1 MSEVIIAS
9 GTGVPTKA
17 EITAKV
23 NEIVSEVQE
32 GNASA
37 LRTYGQLNAIKKA
50 CEDAMKDIL
59 ESAINERE
67 QWGKESRIYGVNFD
81 IVEGG
86 VKYDYSADKE
96 WSDLQEQID
105 ALKLEQ
111 KGREV
116 VLKGAGRYTKTSS
129 KTTLKIIH

>member
-1 MSEVIIAS
+1 MNEIIIAS
-9 GTGVPTKA
+9 GMQVPTKV

-59 ESAINERE
+59 ESAITERE
-67 QWGKESRIYGVNFD
+67 QYGRDNRIFGVTFD

-105 ALKLEQ
+105 AIKLEQ
-111 KGREV
+111 KAREV
-116 VLKGAGRYTKTSS
+116 ILKGAGRYAKSS
-129 KTTLKIIH
+129 KTTLKITH

>member
-1 MSEVIIAS
+1 MNEIVIAS
-9 GTGVPTKA
+9 GMLVPTKA

-23 NEIVSEVQE
+23 NEIVNEVRD
-32 GNASA
+32 GNSSA

-50 CEDAMKDIL
+50 CEYAMKEVL
-59 ESAINERE
+59 ESAITERE
-67 QWGKESRIYGVNFD
+67 KYGKDNRIFGVSID

-111 KGREV
+111 KGRETI
-116 VLKGAGRYTKTSS
+116 LKGAGRYSKTSN
-129 KTTLKIIH
+129 TTLKITH

>member
-1 MSEVIIAS
+1 MNEIVIAS
-9 GTGVPTKA
+9 GMSVPTKA

-23 NEIVSEVQE
+23 NEIVSEVRE

-50 CEDAMKDIL
+50 CEDAMKEVL

-67 QWGKESRIYGVNFD
+67 QWGKESRIFGVNID

-111 KGREV
+111 KGRETI
-116 VLKGAGRYTKTSS
+116 LKGAGRYSKSS
-129 KTTLKIIH
+129 KTTLKITH

>member
-1 MSEVIIAS
+1 MNEIIIAS
-9 GTGVPTKA
+9 GMQVPTKA
-17 EITAKV
+17 DITAKV
-23 NEIVSEVQE
+23 NEIVNEVRE

-50 CEDAMKDIL
+50 CEDAMKEVL

-67 QWGKESRIYGVNFD
+67 QYGKDNRIFGVSID

-111 KGREV
+111 KGRETI
-116 VLKGAGRYTKTSS
+116 LKGAGRYSKSS
-129 KTTLKIIH
+129 KTALKITH

>member
-1 MSEVIIAS
+1 MNEIIIAS
-9 GTGVPTKA
+9 GMQVPTKT

-23 NEIVSEVQE
+23 NEIVSEVKE

-50 CEDAMKDIL
+50 CEDAMKEVL

-67 QWGKESRIYGVNFD
+67 QWGKESRIYGVNID

-96 WSDLQEQID
+96 WSDLQEQIK
-105 ALKLEQ
+105 ALQLEQ
-111 KGREV
+111 KGRETI
-116 VLKGAGRYTKTSS
+116 LKGAGLYSKSS
-129 KTTLKIIH
+129 KTTLKVIH

>member
-1 MSEVIIAS
+1 MNEIIIAS
-9 GTGVPTKA
+9 GMSVPTKA
-17 EITAKV
+17 EISAKV
-23 NEIVSEVQE
+23 SEIVSNVQE

-50 CEDAMKDIL
+50 CEDAMKEVL

-67 QWGKESRIYGVNFD
+67 KWGSESRIYGVNID

-96 WSDLQEQID
+96 WSDLQEQIK
-105 ALKLEQ
+105 ALQLEQ
-111 KGREV
+111 KGRETI
-116 VLKGAGRYTKTSS
+116 LKGAGLYSKSS

>member
-1 MSEVIIAS
+1 MNEIVIAS
-9 GTGVPTKA
+9 GMQVPTKA

-23 NEIVSEVQE
+23 QEIVSEVRE

-50 CEDAMKDIL
+50 CEAAMTEVL

-67 QWGKESRIYGVNFD
+67 QFGKESRIFGVNFD

-105 ALKLEQ
+105 ALRLEQ
-111 KGREV
+111 KGRETI
-116 VLKGAGRYTKTSS
+116 LKGSGRYAKSS
-129 KTTLKIIH
+129 KTTLKVIH

>member
-1 MSEVIIAS
+1 MNEIVIAS
-9 GTGVPTKA
+9 GMQVPTKA
-17 EITAKV
+17 EISAKV
-23 NEIVSEVQE
+23 SEIVSSVQE

-67 QWGKESRIYGVNFD
+67 QYGKESRIFGVNFD
-81 IVEGG
+81 VVEGG
-86 VKYDYSADKE
+86 AKYDYSADKE

-111 KGREV
+111 KGRETI
-116 VLKGAGRYTKTSS
+116 LKGAGRCAKSS
-129 KTTLKIIH
+129 KTTLKVIH

>member
-1 MSEVIIAS
+1 MNEIIIAS
-9 GTGVPTKA
+9 GMQVPTKA
-17 EITAKV
+17 EISAKV
-23 NEIVSEVQE
+23 SEIVSNVQE

-67 QWGKESRIYGVNFD
+67 KWGKESRIFGVNID

-96 WSDLQEQID
+96 WSDLQEQIK
-105 ALKLEQ
+105 ALQLEQ
-111 KGREV
+111 KGRETI
-116 VLKGAGRYTKTSS
+116 LKGAGLYSKSS

>member
-1 MSEVIIAS
+1 MNEIVIAS
-9 GTGVPTKA
+9 GMQVPTKA
-17 EITAKV
+17 EISAKV
-23 NEIVSEVQE
+23 SEIVADVQE

-59 ESAINERE
+59 DSAINERE
-67 QWGKESRIYGVNFD
+67 QWGKESRIFGVNID

-96 WSDLQEQID
+96 WSDLQNQID

-111 KGREV
+111 KGRETI
-116 VLKGAGRYTKTSS
+116 LKGAGRYAKSS

>member
-1 MSEVIIAS
+1 MNEIIIAS
-9 GTGVPTKA
+9 GMQVPTKA

-23 NEIVSEVQE
+23 QEIVSEVKE

-50 CEDAMKDIL
+50 CEAAMTDIL

-67 QWGKESRIYGVNFD
+67 QYGKDNRMFGVSID

-111 KGREV
+111 KGRETI
-116 VLKGAGRYTKTSS
+116 LKGAGLYSKSS
-129 KTTLKIIH
+129 KTTLKITH

>member
-1 MSEVIIAS
+1 MNEIVIAS
-9 GTGVPTKA
+9 GMQVPTKA
-17 EITAKV
+17 DITAKV
-23 NEIVSEVQE
+23 NEIVNEVRE

-50 CEDAMKDIL
+50 CEDAMKDVL

-67 QWGKESRIYGVNFD
+67 QYGKESRIFGVNFD

-111 KGREV
+111 KGRETI
-116 VLKGAGRYTKTSS
+116 LKGAGLYAKSS
-129 KTTLKIIH
+129 KTTLKVIH

>member
-1 MSEVIIAS
+1 MNEIIIAS
-9 GTGVPTKA
+9 GMQVPTKSD
-17 EITAKV
+17 ITAKV
-23 NEIVSEVQE
+23 NEIVNEVRE

-50 CEDAMKDIL
+50 CEAAMTEVL

-67 QWGKESRIYGVNFD
+67 QWGKESRIFGVNFD

-96 WSDLQEQID
+96 WSDLQEQIK
-105 ALKLEQ
+105 ALQLEQ
-111 KGREV
+111 KGRETI
-116 VLKGAGRYTKTSS
+116 LKGAGLYAKSS
-129 KTTLKIIH
+129 KTTLKVIH

>member
-1 MSEVIIAS
+1 MNEIIIAS
-9 GTGVPTKA
+9 GMQVPTKA

-23 NEIVSEVQE
+23 NEIVNEVSE

-37 LRTYGQLNAIKKA
+37 LRTYGQLSAIKKA
-50 CEDAMKDIL
+50 CEDAMKEVL
-59 ESAINERE
+59 ESAIAERE
-67 QWGKESRIYGVNFD
+67 KYGKDNRIFGVRID

-96 WSDLQEQID
+96 WSDLQEQIK
-105 ALKLEQ
+105 ALQLEQ
-111 KGREV
+111 KARETI
-116 VLKGAGRYTKTSS
+116 LKGAGRYAKSS

>member
-1 MSEVIIAS
+1 MNEIVIAS
-9 GTGVPTKA
+9 GMQVPTKA
-17 EITAKV
+17 EISAKV
-23 NEIVSEVQE
+23 SEIVSNVQE

-67 QWGKESRIYGVNFD
+67 KWGKESRIFGVNID

-96 WSDLQEQID
+96 WSDLQEQIK
-105 ALKLEQ
+105 ALQLEQ
-111 KGREV
+111 KGRETI
-116 VLKGAGRYTKTSS
+116 LKGAGLYSKSS

>member
-1 MSEVIIAS
+1 MNEIIIAS
-9 GTGVPTKA
+9 GMQVPTKA

-23 NEIVSEVQE
+23 NEIVNEVRE

-50 CEDAMKDIL
+50 CEDAMKDVL

-67 QWGKESRIYGVNFD
+67 QYGKESRIFGVNFD

-111 KGREV
+111 KGRETI
-116 VLKGAGRYTKTSS
+116 LKGAGRYAKSS
-129 KTTLKIIH
+129 KTTLKVIH

>member
-1 MSEVIIAS
+1 MNDIIIAS
-9 GTGVPTKA
+9 GMNVPTKA
-17 EITAKV
+17 EISAKV
-23 NEIVSEVQE
+23 SEIVSNVQE

-50 CEDAMKDIL
+50 CEDAMKEVLD
-59 ESAINERE
+59 SAITERE
-67 QWGKESRIYGVNFD
+67 KYGKDNRIFGVSID

-86 VKYDYSADKE
+86 VKYDYSADKD

-111 KGREV
+111 KGRETI
-116 VLKGAGRYTKTSS
+116 LKGAGRYAKSS

>member
-1 MSEVIIAS
+1 MNEIIIAS
-9 GTGVPTKA
+9 GMQVPTKA
-17 EITAKV
+17 DITAKV
-23 NEIVSEVQE
+23 QEIVSEVRE

-50 CEDAMKDIL
+50 CEAAMTEVL

-67 QWGKESRIYGVNFD
+67 QWGKESRIFGVNFD

-86 VKYDYSADKE
+86 VKYDYSADKD

-111 KGREV
+111 KGRETI
-116 VLKGAGRYTKTSS
+116 LKGVGRYAKSS
-129 KTTLKIIH
+129 KTTLKVIH